1 MIQKSI
7 YDTSLVYPA
16 ILNLTVFLEHFSII
30 FDYFLKLFVHRSS
43 KDLLLSSS
51 KSIETVYPFKQL
63 AHDSSSSSS
72 WIILQPKIGKHG
84 SLVFRRDVH
93 NVECIA
99 WEPLRTVEED
109 AARRGGGQLDGWSGT
124 RVGSLTRSEAKGII
138 RSRDRA

>member
-7 YDTSLVYPA
+7 YDTSLVYLA

-30 FDYFLKLFVHRSS
+30 FVYFLKLFVHRSS

-63 AHDSSSSSS
+63 AHDSSSSFS

-99 WEPLRTVEED
+99 
-109 AARRGGGQLDGWSGT
+109 
-124 RVGSLTRSEAKGII
+124 
-138 RSRDRA
+138 